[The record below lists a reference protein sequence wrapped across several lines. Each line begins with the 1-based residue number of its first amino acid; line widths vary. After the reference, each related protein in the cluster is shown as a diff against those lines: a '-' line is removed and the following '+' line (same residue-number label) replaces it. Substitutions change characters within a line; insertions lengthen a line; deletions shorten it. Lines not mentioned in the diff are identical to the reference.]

1 MGDAFVFPFFL
12 AAAVVLSSSCSKIEP
27 DGAAEEVAAVDPR
40 GSYDVDEETG
50 ETSARFEA
58 EDGTVTVMRSGRTVP
73 PDLHEDFTL
82 YPEARAVNVTRVEQ
96 GERRLIIVDMRSDAT
111 PRQIADHYLAEAEA
125 AGFTVEPRVRSDD
138 TEVLAGENAV
148 GQAFSL
154 VAKRDDGATQA
165 QLSMGDTF
173 R

>member
-1 MGDAFVFPFFL
+1 M
-12 AAAVVLSSSCSKIEP
+12 
-27 DGAAEEVAAVDPR
+27 VDPR
-40 GSYDVDEETG
+40 GTFDVDQETG

-58 EDGTVTVMRSGRTVP
+58 EDGTVTAMRSGRTVP
-73 PDLHEDFTL
+73 PDLPEGFTL
-82 YPEARAVNVTRVEQ
+82 YPEARAVNVSRVDQ

-111 PRQIADHYLAEAEA
+111 PRQIADHYLAQAEA

-138 TEVLAGENAV
+138 TEVLAGENAD

-154 VAKRDDGATQA
+154 FAKREDGATQA

>member
-1 MGDAFVFPFFL
+1 M
-12 AAAVVLSSSCSKIEP
+12 
-27 DGAAEEVAAVDPR
+27 VDPR
-40 GSYDVDEETG
+40 GTFDVDPKTG

-58 EDGTVTVMRSGRTVP
+58 EDGTVTAMRSGRTVP
-73 PDLHEDFTL
+73 PDLPEGFTL
-82 YPEARAVNVTRVEQ
+82 YPQARAVNVTRVDQ

-111 PRQIADHYLAEAEA
+111 PRRIADHYLAEAER
-125 AGFTVEPRVRSDD
+125 AGFTVEPRVRSDE
-138 TEVLAGENAV
+138 TEVLAGENAD